1 MFGVTSPGS
10 SHNWTCEEPSV
21 EREKSNLEPADLNLV
36 LLLASSSASLDESP
50 KKNWVE
56 NSGGLPPY
64 VRKLAR
70 GIMKTGKSKSQAIAI
85 AISRIKKWAAG
96 GDDVNA
102 DTKAK
107 AAKALAQW
115 EKLKGKN
122 AAKQVVKTTHADET
136 RIFLAA
142 DGAFNVDAVRRS
154 WEDLNRQAR
163 AKYADANMPMESP
176 FPWIREVWNEY
187 VIVEIG
193 ERLFKVPYDV
203 ENGVTTFHT
212 PVPVEVTYK
221 EIGSYDNED
230 DSYGDLDEQEV
241 ALLGLTRL
249 DTEHRD
255 KLAKKGKALP
265 GGGFPIVT
273 VVDLKNAIQA
283 IGRAKD
289 PAKAKAHIK
298 KMAAKLGRTDLIPE
312 NW

>member
-1 MFGVTSPGS
+1 
-10 SHNWTCEEPSV
+10 V
-21 EREKSNLEPADLNLV
+21 EREKSNLAPADLDLV

-102 DTKAK
+102 DTRAK

-115 EKLKGKN
+115 EALKGKN
-122 AAKQVVKTTHADET
+122 KTKQLVKTTNTAGDS
-136 RIFLAA
+136 RIVVLAA
-142 DGAFNVDAVRRS
+142 DTSYNMDAVRTE
-154 WEDLNRQAR
+154 WEELNRNAR
-163 AKYADANMPMESP
+163 QKYSDAHMPMESP
-176 FPWIREVWNEY
+176 YPWIKEIWSDFI
-187 VIVEIG
+187 IVSSG
-193 ERLFKVPYDV
+193 DDLFKVPYT
-203 ENGVTTFHT
+203 VTDGEVKFEG
-212 PVPVEVTYK
+212 PVKVEVSYK
-221 EIGSYDNED
+221 PVIEYDNED
-230 DSYGDLDEQEV
+230 ESYGDLDDQEIQ
-241 ALLGLTRL
+241 LLGLARL
-249 DTEHRD
+249 DTEHRE

-273 VVDLKNAIQA
+273 VDDLKNAIQA
-283 IGRAKD
+283 VGRAKD